1 MDLANLLTHTEKGW
15 VRIAAYFFITIASCI
30 TILFQGKDLPK
41 LREKVEA
48 QGVKIEVI
56 EYKTKNLDDGINRVE
71 RKTDDILKI
80 LIRR

>member
-1 MDLANLLTHTEKGW
+1 MNLAEILSHTEKGW
-15 VRIAAYFFITIASCI
+15 VKIVLYFIITATSSVA
-30 TILFQGKDLPK
+30 ILFQNKDLPELK
-41 LREKVEA
+41 AKVDA
-48 QGVKIEVI
+48 QASKIEVI